1 RQRIG
6 RNGPRRSRR
15 IARHAFYR
23 QRLISR
29 PGRGRYGLPAKRK
42 CREAAMELRYLG
54 FDQKQNTRT
63 YKFDGVANGHPTVH
77 FAVTADLALFLA
89 NRIGIQEGPTLCAH
103 KLSATPETATDTNL
117 ELTNDDL
124 RAHASARSMAEA
136 RKAEARR
143 MGPRRRPPVPPS
155 RTGRQRERG
164 YVAFAGYGGFFFSPG
179 SV

>member
-1 RQRIG
+1 
-6 RNGPRRSRR
+6 
-15 IARHAFYR
+15 
-23 QRLISR
+23 
-29 PGRGRYGLPAKRK
+29 
-42 CREAAMELRYLG
+42 MELRYMG

-63 YKFDGVANGHPTVH
+63 YKFDGVANGQPTVH

-103 KLSATPETATDTNL
+103 KLSSGPEPATGAHV

-124 RAHASARSMAEA
+124 RAHASARSLAEA

-155 RTGRQRERG
+155 Q
-164 YVAFAGYGGFFFSPG
+164 V
-179 SV
+179 